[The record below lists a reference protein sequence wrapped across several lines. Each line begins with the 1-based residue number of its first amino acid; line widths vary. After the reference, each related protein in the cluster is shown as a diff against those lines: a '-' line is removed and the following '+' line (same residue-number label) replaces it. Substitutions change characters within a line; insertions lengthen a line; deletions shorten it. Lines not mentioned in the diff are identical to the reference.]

1 MSKFLIILLLLVGSS
16 LFALEV
22 FALEVEIQKESDR
35 IIESKGWLTPET
47 HSYQEQFQIIID
59 QANSKSRLS
68 IGMLSTHPNDII
80 FPDYIEAIS
89 SDPRIVS
96 FTLTN
101 QFSCSST
108 HVERGCVIIE
118 IAREGLGDNLEE
130 IKKNSREIAD
140 KIVDRGVII
149 FGVEFDSVTLQPKTS
164 FDGKKLIVSQV
175 LYTTNKQTTEN
186 LFDALSTL
194 LISSDIRNAG
204 GFYDSAEKLSKHH
217 FADFNIQ
224 FVPLEK
230 NTLRSLHISL
240 TC

>member
-89 SDPRIVS
+89 SDPRILS

-101 QFSCSST
+101 QFACSPNHT
-108 HVERGCVIIE
+108 ERGCIIIE
-118 IAREGLGDNLEE
+118 IMREGLGDNLEE
-130 IKKNSREIAD
+130 IKNNSREIAD
-140 KIVDRGVII
+140 RFVGGGAII
-149 FGVEFDSVTLQPKTS
+149 FGVEFDSIMLQPKTG
-164 FDGKKLIVSQV
+164 FDGKKMIVSEV
-175 LYTTNKQTTEN
+175 LYTTNKQTTSD
-186 LFDALSTL
+186 LFLGLSSM
-194 LISSDIRNAG
+194 LISGDIREAG
-204 GFYDSAEKLSKHH
+204 GFYDHAEKLSKHI
-217 FADFNIQ
+217 F
-224 FVPLEK
+224 L
-230 NTLRSLHISL
+230 ISAFHL
-240 TC
+240 YH